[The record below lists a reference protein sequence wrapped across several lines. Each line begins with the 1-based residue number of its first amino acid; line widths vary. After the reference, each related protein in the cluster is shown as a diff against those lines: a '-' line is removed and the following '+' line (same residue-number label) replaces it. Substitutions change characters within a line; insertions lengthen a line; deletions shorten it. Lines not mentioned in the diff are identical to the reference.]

1 MWDLRSPF
9 DEDGSE
15 RRGRSSD
22 VDPKPKFT
30 LEVSSAVLCMDF
42 CPRAP
47 RFVAVGTESGEVDLF
62 DLLAVGV
69 RRREIMARERER
81 ISWC

>member
-1 MWDLRSPF
+1 
-9 DEDGSE
+9 
-15 RRGRSSD
+15 
-22 VDPKPKFT
+22 
-30 LEVSSAVLCMDF
+30 MDF